1 MNQTDVTY
9 RTLYAELEQR
19 SLDASFDAA
28 FPATGNF
35 VRVPVKGRD
44 YWYFEDRYAEK
55 KRRYVGPAADP
66 EIARRVEEFGR
77 VKEQFRGRRRL
88 VSTLV
93 REARFTA
100 PDRLTGDIV
109 EALENAGLFRLRAV
123 LIGTIA
129 FQTYSAYLGIRL
141 PGAIVQTGDA
151 DFAQFHSIANEVED
165 EIPSILD
172 VLKSV
177 DPSFRPIPH
186 RGDGRY
192 TSQYINGT
200 SYLVEF
206 LTPNRGSDDYADKP
220 ALMPALGDT
229 AAQPMRF
236 MDFLIREP
244 VRAIMLHGDGIPV
257 LVPAP
262 ERYAVHKLIVAS
274 QRLTAA
280 TGIAKREK
288 DLRQSRQ
295 LFEALAVARMDRE
308 LADAFVEA
316 WERGPAWQEAIRGGI
331 GYLQTADAEVVRESL
346 EKGLDRIGRRYRE
359 FFPPTPAA

>member
-1 MNQTDVTY
+1 MNQTDITY
-9 RTLYAELEQR
+9 RTLYAELVQR

-28 FPATGNF
+28 FPLTGSF
-35 VRVPVKGRD
+35 IRTTVKGRD
-44 YWYFEDRYAEK
+44 YWYYEDRRSGTR
-55 KRRYVGPAADP
+55 RRYVGPAVDP
-66 EIARRVEEFGR
+66 EIGRRVEEFGR
-77 VKEQFRGRRRL
+77 SKEQFQGRRRL

-109 EALENAGLFRLRAV
+109 EALERAGLFRLRAV

-129 FQTYSAYLGIRL
+129 FQAYSAYLGIRL

-151 DFAQFHSIANEVED
+151 DFAQFFSIANEIED

-172 VLKSV
+172 VLKAV
-177 DPSFRPIPH
+177 DPTFRPIPH

-192 TSQYINGT
+192 TSQYINGS

-206 LTPNRGSDDYADKP
+206 LTPNRGSDDYAGKP
-220 ALMPALGDT
+220 ARMPTLGDT

-236 MDFLIREP
+236 MDFLIHEP
-244 VRAIMLHGDGIPV
+244 VHAIMLHGDGIPV

-262 ERYAVHKLIVAS
+262 ERYAVHKLIVAN
-274 QRLTAA
+274 QRLTGS
-280 TGIAKREK
+280 GIAKREK
-288 DLRQSRQ
+288 DLQQSRQ
-295 LFEALAVARMDRE
+295 LFEALVVARMDRE

-316 WERGPAWQEAIRGGI
+316 WERGPSWQEAIRGGL
-331 GYLQTADAEVVRESL
+331 GYLQPDDAEVVRDSL
-346 EKGLDRIGRRYRE
+346 RKGLDRIGRSHAE
-359 FFPPTPAA
+359 FFPT